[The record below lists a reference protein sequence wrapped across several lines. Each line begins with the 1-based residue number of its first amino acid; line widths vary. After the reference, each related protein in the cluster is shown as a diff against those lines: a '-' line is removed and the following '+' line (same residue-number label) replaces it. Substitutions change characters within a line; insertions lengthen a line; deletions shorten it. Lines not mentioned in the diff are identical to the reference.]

1 MIYFFFFLANISN
14 PSVSTLLHIVTIL
27 RLLAFP
33 NIRRSDLHEFSFHF
47 NTHNLTFQ
55 CNMTMLCQIT
65 ITMNRIVISQR
76 ARRVDIFILMNEK
89 QDRENN

>member
-1 MIYFFFFLANISN
+1 
-14 PSVSTLLHIVTIL
+14 
-27 RLLAFP
+27 
-33 NIRRSDLHEFSFHF
+33 
-47 NTHNLTFQ
+47 
-55 CNMTMLCQIT
+55 MLCQIT